1 MNENRFWLI
10 AGPCVVENWETCAL
24 VAEKAQ
30 ELAHKYNFFYVFKA
44 SYRKANRTQLTSFS
58 GVGDEEALRIL
69 ARVKETFHVPVL
81 TDIHETHEA
90 FWAAQV
96 ADILQ
101 IPAFLS
107 RQTALL
113 QAAGQTQK
121 TVNIKKGQFLSA
133 DAMRYAAQKV
143 AATGNPRILL
153 TERGTFF
160 GYQDLVVDFRNII
173 ALKEIGYPV
182 ILDITHS
189 VQKPNRPEGVSGGDP
204 HYIGLYARLGVV
216 AGVDGI
222 FLETHPQPEKALSDG
237 TNMLALDR
245 LPTLMAEI
253 AHFHQAYQK
262 WPITLGTL

>member
-1 MNENRFWLI
+1 MNADRFWFI
-10 AGPCVVENWETCAL
+10 AGPCVVEDWETCAL
-24 VAEKAQ
+24 IAEKAQ
-30 ELAHKYNFFYVFKA
+30 ELAHTYNFFYVFKA

-58 GVGDEEALRIL
+58 GIGDEEALRIL
-69 ARVKETFHVPVL
+69 ARVKETFHVPIL

-90 FWAAQV
+90 AWAAQV

-113 QAAGQTQK
+113 QAAGRTQK

-133 DAMRYAAQKV
+133 QAMYYAAQKV
-143 AATGNPRILL
+143 AATGNPHILL

-160 GYQDLVVDFRNII
+160 GYQDLVVDFRNIV

-189 VQKPNRPEGVSGGDP
+189 VQKPNYPVSGGNP
-204 HYIGLYARLGVV
+204 QYIGLYARLGVV
-216 AGVDGI
+216 AGVDGL
-222 FLETHPQPEKALSDG
+222 FLETHPYPERALSDG
-237 TNMLALDR
+237 ANMLPLDR
-245 LPTLMAEI
+245 LPNLMAEVSY
-253 AHFHQAYQK
+253 FRQTYQK
-262 WPITLGTL
+262 WPITLGAF